1 MPGQARM
8 VTDERDGLLAF
19 LDQMRLVLKV
29 AAYGLTDEEARLV
42 GVEADC

>member
-19 LDQMRLVLKV
+19 LDQMRLVLKATV
-29 AAYGLTDEEARLV
+29 AAYREAGSGRR
-42 GVEADC
+42 